1 MPGQALARIIGIPNM
16 PNVTEVNVR
25 PTPGTN
31 QAVAF
36 KVPVGMSGQRIQEV
50 QPDVEGK
57 NLNGKIYQWF
67 KLLFDGGAVGWVRDD
82 LIEVQGDLTP
92 FGYPDLTVATVPF
105 MLTRGVAQPAV
116 TVVTQPTPVV
126 TTPVAAPVV
135 VTQPAPIV
143 VAPVLTTPAVTQS
156 TPAAVAVV
164 VTQPAPV
171 AVATAPVAAPI
182 GQAPQRGAVWIAPGP
197 TTVPIQTATMASG
210 NFPDAY
216 AETERVR
223 KAAFNLASTF
233 EGGFGAIN
241 TYDAGIVSYGFLQF
255 TLAAGSLGT
264 VLQNYC
270 NRSQSATA
278 NGIRGYLERVI
289 ARDALLKN
297 DQNFLGLLRAA
308 ANEQEM
314 LDAQG
319 EIGEKGY
326 WKAVVDGYITGRAL
340 KYPLTW
346 ALLFDM
352 GVNFGVNH
360 GFVRLAEKD
369 LGVQPRSK
377 PSESGLSEEQL
388 ITYVAQLR
396 KRSHDTQAARDNL
409 PGLRVR
415 GDFWMSLVTAGD
427 WYLRG
432 DASGNVYPKGRTV
445 QVLNP

>member
-1 MPGQALARIIGIPNM
+1 MPGEALALIRGIPEIASI
-16 PNVTEVNVR
+16 VEVNVR
-25 PTPGTN
+25 PVPGTN
-31 QAVAF
+31 QDVIF
-36 KVPVGMSGQRIQEV
+36 KVPVGMSGQRILAV

-67 KLLFDGGAVGWVRDD
+67 QVQFDGGAVGWVRDD
-82 LIEVQGDLTP
+82 LIEVKGDLTR
-92 FGYPDLTVATVPF
+92 FGYPDLSDLSYAHAFTLIRNAAPVT
-105 MLTRGVAQPAV
+105 TPAV
-116 TVVTQPTPVV
+116 PVTQPV
-126 TTPVAAPVV
+126 TTTPQPTTPATGTTGGTV
-135 VTQPAPIV
+135 VTQPAPATI
-143 VAPVLTTPAVTQS
+143 TTPV
-156 TPAAVAVV
+156 
-164 VTQPAPV
+164 
-171 AVATAPVAAPI
+171 
-182 GQAPQRGAVWIAPGP
+182 GQAPVVGTVWKAPGP
-197 TTVPIQTATMASG
+197 TTVPIQNATLASG

-223 KAAFNLASTF
+223 KAAFNLASAF
-233 EGGFGAIN
+233 EGGYGAIN
-241 TYDAGIVSYGFLQF
+241 AYDAGIISYGFLQF

-270 NRSQSATA
+270 NRASSSTA

-289 ARDALLKN
+289 NRDALLKN
-297 DQNFLGLLRAA
+297 DTNFLSLLRAA
-308 ANEQEM
+308 ANEKEM
-314 LDAQG
+314 VDAQG

-326 WKAVVDGYITGRAL
+326 WKAVVDGYIIQRGL

-396 KRSHDTQAARDNL
+396 KRSHDNQASRDNL
-409 PGLRVR
+409 PGLRKR
-415 GDFWMSLVTAGD
+415 GDFWMQLVTAGD

-432 DASGNVYPKGRTV
+432 DGSGNAFPNGRMV

>member
-1 MPGQALARIIGIPNM
+1 MPGQALARIIGIPNL
-16 PNVTEVNVR
+16 PSVTEVNVR
-25 PTPGTN
+25 PVPGTN
-31 QAVAF
+31 KEVTF
-36 KVPVGMSGQRIQEV
+36 KVPVGISGQHIQDV
-50 QPDVEGK
+50 QPDEEGK
-57 NLNGKIYQWF
+57 NLNGKVYQWF
-67 KLLFDGGAVGWVRDD
+67 RLQFDGGAVGWVRDD
-82 LIEVQGDLTP
+82 LIEVQGDLIP

-105 MLTRGVAQPAV
+105 MLTRGAAQ
-116 TVVTQPTPVV
+116 PVV
-126 TTPVAAPVV
+126 TPQPVGASGGTATPQSAAVAVAPVAPVATAPVAV
-135 VTQPAPIV
+135 TTVATQPAP
-143 VAPVLTTPAVTQS
+143 A
-156 TPAAVAVV
+156 
-164 VTQPAPV
+164 
-171 AVATAPVAAPI
+171 AVATAPV
-182 GQAPQRGAVWIAPGP
+182 GQAPQLGPVWKAPGP

-223 KAAFNLASTF
+223 KAAFNLASNF

-278 NGIRGYLERVI
+278 NGVRGYLERVI

-308 ANEQEM
+308 ANEKEM

-319 EIGEKGY
+319 EIGEQGY
-326 WKAVVDGYITGRAL
+326 WKAVVDGYIIQRGL

-346 ALLFDM
+346 AFLFDM

-432 DASGNVYPKGRTV
+432 DASGNIYPKGRAV

>member
-1 MPGQALARIIGIPNM
+1 VLQKIKEEIAMPGEALARIIGIPNM

-31 QAVAF
+31 RAVAF

-82 LIEVQGDLTP
+82 LIEVQGDLTS
-92 FGYPDLTVATVPF
+92 FGYPDLSVATVPF
-105 MLTRGVAQPAV
+105 MLTRGAVQSVVTPQPVVAAV
-116 TVVTQPTPVV
+116 TQ
-126 TTPVAAPVV
+126 AAPVA
-135 VTQPAPIV
+135 TQPAP
-143 VAPVLTTPAVTQS
+143 
-156 TPAAVAVV
+156 VV

-171 AVATAPVAAPI
+171 AVATAPVAAPV
-182 GQAPQRGAVWIAPGP
+182 GQAPQLGAVWIAPGP

-326 WKAVVDGYITGRAL
+326 WKAVVDGYILGRNL